1 MISKNLKT
9 IASIMLWVSLG
20 VYTGCSSND
29 EPQPVDCKTSTLAV
43 SSTSTNPTS
52 CAATD
57 GSISATA
64 TGGEG
69 PYQFELNAQPYA
81 AASNYTGLGAG
92 VYELKVKDS
101 NGCERTKSVT
111 VNAPGS
117 TLAASFSLV
126 DSGCKTTNGTVTV
139 NATGGTGPYTYSFN
153 NGAATASAVFANV
166 AAGTYPVKVID
177 NTGCSTTQSVK
188 VLSGTKYSTQVK
200 SIIDTNC
207 AITGCHVAGGAAPIT
222 WTTIENVQSRAADIK
237 AKTQSG
243 EMPKGGPKLPQAQ
256 LDLIACWV
264 DDGALNN

>member
-1 MISKNLKT
+1 M
-9 IASIMLWVSLG
+9 
-20 VYTGCSSND
+20 
-29 EPQPVDCKTSTLAV
+29 
-43 SSTSTNPTS
+43 
-52 CAATD
+52 
-57 GSISATA
+57 
-64 TGGEG
+64 
-69 PYQFELNAQPYA
+69 
-81 AASNYTGLGAG
+81 
-92 VYELKVKDS
+92 
-101 NGCERTKSVT
+101 
-111 VNAPGS
+111 
-117 TLAASFSLV
+117 

-166 AAGTYPVKVID
+166 AAGTYPVKIID